1 MWPKI
6 IQGGMGA
13 GVSSWR
19 LARSVSSQGE
29 LGVVS
34 GIALDV
40 ILARRLQ
47 DGDPDGSIRHA
58 LSHFPMPSIAQR
70 IVDRYFIEGGRPV
83 DRPYRA
89 VPMHSIRDSRA
100 LIELCIA
107 GSFVEVFLARQGHE
121 NRVGIN
127 FLEKIQLP
135 HLPSIYGA
143 MLAGAAFVLIG
154 AGIALQIPR
163 VLDRFTQHQPATYD
177 LTVTGATEP
186 LTISFDP
193 AEYLEHTLPP
203 LERPYFIP
211 IISSAVLAATMI
223 KRAQGTVDGFVVE
236 APTAGGH
243 NAPPRGRLQ
252 LDASGQPVYGE
263 KDQVDL
269 AKLREMGRPF
279 WLAGGQATREG
290 LERALASGAAGV
302 QVGTAFAFCEE
313 SGLSEEYRAAVRG
326 RAENDGNA
334 VFTDPLASPTGFPFK
349 VVELE
354 GSLSQPEVYEG
365 RERICDLGFLRELYQ
380 TSDGTIGYRCPSEP
394 LEAWEAKGGRAED
407 AERRKCLCN
416 ALIANIGHPQVRSDG
431 YREPPLLTAGDDLLS
446 LRRFF
451 DAGRS
456 RYTAREVIAAILPA

>member
-1 MWPKI
+1 
-6 IQGGMGA
+6 MGA

-47 DGDPDGSIRHA
+47 DGDADGSIRQA
-58 LSHFPMPSIAQR
+58 LSQFPVPSIAQR
-70 IVDRYFIEGGRPV
+70 ILDRYFIDGGRPA
-83 DRPYRA
+83 DKPYRA
-89 VPMHSIRDSRA
+89 VPMHSVRDSRA

-107 GSFVEVFLARQGHE
+107 GTFVEVFLARQGHA
-121 NRVGIN
+121 NPVGIN

-163 VLDRFTQHQPATYD
+163 VLDSFSGHQPSTYD
-177 LTVTGATEP
+177 LTVSGTTEP

-193 AEYLEHTLPP
+193 SEFLETTLPP
-203 LERPYFIP
+203 LQRPYFIP
-211 IISSAVLAATMI
+211 IISSTVLAATMI
-223 KRAQGTVDGFVVE
+223 KRAQGRVDGFVVE

-252 LDASGQPVYGE
+252 LDATGQPIYGE

-269 AKLREMGRPF
+269 AKLREMGLPF
-279 WLAGGQATREG
+279 WLAGGQATRER

-313 SGLSEEYRAAVRG
+313 SGLSAEYRAAVLA
-326 RAENDGNA
+326 RAENEGNV

-349 VVELE
+349 VVQLA
-354 GSLSQPEVYEG
+354 GSLSEPAVYAA

-394 LEAWEAKGGRAED
+394 IEAWEAKGGRAED

-416 ALIANIGHPQVRSDG
+416 ALIANIGHPQLRSDG
-431 YREPPLLTAGDDLLS
+431 YRERPLLTAGDDLLT
-446 LRRFF
+446 LGRFL
-451 DAGRS
+451 DGGRS
-456 RYTAREVIAAILPA
+456 RYSARDVIEAILPAESYSPSAS